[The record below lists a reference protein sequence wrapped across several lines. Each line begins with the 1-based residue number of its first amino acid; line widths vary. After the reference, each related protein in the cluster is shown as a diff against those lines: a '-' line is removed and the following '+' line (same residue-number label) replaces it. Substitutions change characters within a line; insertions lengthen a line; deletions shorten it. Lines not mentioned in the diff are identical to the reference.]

1 MIKRLTPYTLHPTS
15 SMDLSPA
22 AQNWVNVVLLWIGFG
37 TVVGM
42 VARSLFP
49 GNEPKGA
56 LGTVVLGVGGSC
68 IGLFLVSLFLRLE
81 HFNPIGPF
89 GFFVS
94 VLAATGILLV
104 FRFALALQKKREKA
118 KEHGKES

>member
-1 MIKRLTPYTLHPTS
+1 MLL

-37 TVVGM
+37 TVVGL
-42 VARSLFP
+42 VVRSLFP
-49 GNEPKGA
+49 GDEPKGA

-68 IGLFLVSLFLRLE
+68 VGLFLVSLLLRLE
-81 HFNPIGPF
+81 RFNPIGPL

-94 VLAATGILLV
+94 VLTASGILLV
-104 FRFALALQKKREKA
+104 FRFVLALRKKREKA
-118 KEHGKES
+118 KERGKE